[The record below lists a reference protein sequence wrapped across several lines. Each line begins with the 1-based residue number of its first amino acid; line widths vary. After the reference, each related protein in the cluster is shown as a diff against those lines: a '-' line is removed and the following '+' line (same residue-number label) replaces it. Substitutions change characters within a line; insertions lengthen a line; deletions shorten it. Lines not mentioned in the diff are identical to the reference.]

1 MITERHIV
9 PNTKNL
15 IILIHGFIGSNKTW
29 VKEDGTMP
37 FIGQLLDDDEIRDNF
52 TIGTFDYYTN
62 LVTLFPKTK
71 AFFGMLKGKKSPYN
85 LPIEK
90 IAELLQTILDYR
102 YDNYENIV
110 VIGHSMGGLVA
121 KRYVL
126 NDIAKNSSTRVKLYI
141 SLATPH
147 NGADLATIGTALI
160 ENVQM
165 MDLKPLSESVTSM
178 GNEWV
183 QCTILPKR
191 LYAQGSYDRIVPRE
205 SSVPFDRDSQE
216 VIYCDEDHT
225 SIIVPVT
232 RSIVVDAITKEL
244 KEIVLDQKIKEIE
257 NQESFVDDG
266 RYDEE
271 IFVLKLLM
279 ADIHNTLV
287 SSTKEAFFEA
297 EFAIRKLDALGVDFG
312 KLVPLYNKIKEIY
325 TIEFGNLLAG
335 KHPNS
340 DALLTAVHQH
350 IKDEDKTNLH
360 TFHTPLQSLQKFGML
375 HQLADRDLN
384 IWWAKEHNITTFK
397 DFVENSK
404 SKSRE

>member
-1 MITERHIV
+1 MITERHTV
-9 PNTKNL
+9 TNSKNL
-15 IILIHGFIGSNKTW
+15 IVLIHGFIGSEKTW
-29 VKEDGTMP
+29 VKEDGSMP
-37 FIGQLLDDDEIRDNF
+37 FINQLLEDDEVQNNF
-52 TIGTFDYYTN
+52 TIGTFEYHSN

-71 AFFGMLKGKKSPYN
+71 AFLGMIKGKKSPYN
-85 LPIEK
+85 LPIEQ
-90 IAELLQTILDYR
+90 IAELLQTVLSYR

-110 VIGHSMGGLVA
+110 LIGHSMGGLVA

-126 NDIAKNSSTRVKLYI
+126 NDIAKNSSSRVKLYV
-141 SLATPH
+141 SVATPH

-160 ENVQM
+160 DNVQM
-165 MDLKPLSESVTSM
+165 KDLQPLSESVTSM

-183 QCTILPKR
+183 QCTSLPKR

-205 SSVPFDRDSQE
+205 SSVSFDRDSQE
-216 VIYCDEDHT
+216 VIYCDEDHS
-225 SIIVPVT
+225 SIIVPNT

-244 KEIVLDQKIKEIE
+244 KEIIKEQKIKEIE

-271 IFVLKLLM
+271 VFVLKLLM

-287 SSTKEAFFEA
+287 SGTKEAFFHA

-340 DALLTAVHQH
+340 DALLTAVHQR

-360 TFHTPLQSLQKFGML
+360 TFHLPLQSLQKFGML

-384 IWWAKEHNITTFK
+384 IWWAKEHNITTFE
-397 DFVENSK
+397 DFVKK
-404 SKSRE
+404 SKTRE